1 MGQVVAWWYGFGS
14 VGCVDH
20 GLSGGFGVVGQV
32 GLWCGDWWVSL
43 GYLMV
48 VLLGL
53 GVMCVA
59 SLVAPLM
66 APVVIFLFLFLFNV
80 VLVLV

>member
-1 MGQVVAWWYGFGS
+1 MAWWHGFGS

-32 GLWCGDWWVSL
+32 GLWYGDWWVSL
-43 GYLMV
+43 GYLKV
-48 VLLGL
+48 DLLGL
-53 GVMCVA
+53 GAVCVA

-66 APVVIFLFLFLFNV
+66 APVVIFLFLFLFLFNV